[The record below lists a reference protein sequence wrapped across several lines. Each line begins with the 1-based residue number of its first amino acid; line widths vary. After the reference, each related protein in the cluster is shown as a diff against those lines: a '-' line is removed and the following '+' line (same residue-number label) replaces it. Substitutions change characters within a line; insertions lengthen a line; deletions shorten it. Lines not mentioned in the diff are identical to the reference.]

1 MQIKAGEIM
10 KLMNQWAP
18 PGLAESWDNPGL
30 QTGRRD
36 KDVRRI
42 LVALDVTEKNID
54 WASRHHVDM
63 IISHHPLLFKSLKK
77 IDADTEKG
85 RMLCKLISSDI
96 VSFAAH
102 TNLDSTEEGVNDA
115 LAERLQL
122 KNCTGF
128 IPVRTDSV
136 YQLVIHCAQT
146 AGRQLAEVF
155 SFADISILRDADD
168 SMIHMELKV
177 KEEQR
182 RKVSDLIEKW
192 SGLIYST
199 EWHRLCFEGK
209 QHSMGRVGWLPY
221 EMPAEA
227 ALAYVK
233 DKLDIPALKFCG
245 PVEKNVSRVAVLG
258 GSGAEFA
265 RAAVDAG
272 ADMYITGDV
281 KYHQGQDAAG
291 MGLLLV
297 DGGHFYTERVIVPY
311 LAQKLRLEAEKCGW
325 DVEVLEDHKARDVF
339 NYLV

>member
-1 MQIKAGEIM
+1 
-10 KLMNQWAP
+10 
-18 PGLAESWDNPGL
+18 
-30 QTGRRD
+30 
-36 KDVRRI
+36 
-42 LVALDVTEKNID
+42 
-54 WASRHHVDM
+54 
-63 IISHHPLLFKSLKK
+63 
-77 IDADTEKG
+77 
-85 RMLCKLISSDI
+85 
-96 VSFAAH
+96 
-102 TNLDSTEEGVNDA
+102 
-115 LAERLQL
+115 
-122 KNCTGF
+122 
-128 IPVRTDSV
+128 
-136 YQLVIHCAQT
+136 
-146 AGRQLAEVF
+146 
-155 SFADISILRDADD
+155 
-168 SMIHMELKV
+168 MIHMELKV

-182 RKVSDLIEKW
+182 REVSDLIEKW

>member
-1 MQIKAGEIM
+1 MPIKAGEIM

-18 PGLAESWDNPGL
+18 PGLAESWDNPGM

-36 KDVRRI
+36 KDVHKI

-54 WASRHHVDM
+54 WAVRHHVDM
-63 IISHHPLLFKSLKK
+63 IISHHPLLFKGLKK

-85 RMLCKLISSDI
+85 RMLYRLISSDM

-128 IPVRTDSV
+128 IPVKTDSV
-136 YQLVIHCAQT
+136 YQLVIHCAKT
-146 AGRQLAEVF
+146 AGAQLMDVF
-155 SFADISILRDADD
+155 SFAETSLLKDVDD

-182 RKVSDLIEKW
+182 RDVMELIEKW

-199 EWHRLCFEGK
+199 EWHRLCFEGR
-209 QHSMGRVGWLPY
+209 QHAMGRVGWLPC

-233 DKLDIPALKFCG
+233 EKLDIPALKFCG
-245 PVEKNVSRVAVLG
+245 PVDKNVSRVAVLG

-265 RAAVDAG
+265 GAAVDAG

-311 LAQKLRLEAEKCGW
+311 LAQKLRLEAEKQGW
-325 DVEVLEDHKARDVF
+325 DIEVLEDHKARDIF